1 MAHDPKPPTP
11 PTLLVVDRAAVDEAV
26 TRLRLAA
33 EAAGLEQVRQERSMA
48 AATVTWIGG
57 PRTRAEHDAAALE
70 KQWADLANDL
80 RRAATDVRIAEVA
93 ADQENRKRQAAFDE
107 AVLAYRT
114 EVAARAAATAAATAT
129 SPRWGF
135 AP

>member
-1 MAHDPKPPTP
+1 MAHDPTPPTP

-48 AATVTWIGG
+48 AATVTWIGDQ
-57 PRTRAEHDAAALE
+57 RTKAEHDARALQQ
-70 KQWADLANDL
+70 QWFTLANDL
-80 RRAATDVRIAEVA
+80 RRAATDVRFAEVA

-107 AVLAYRT
+107 AMLAYRT
-114 EVAARAAATAAATAT
+114 EVAARAAADAAATAT
-129 SPRWGF
+129 SPLRGL